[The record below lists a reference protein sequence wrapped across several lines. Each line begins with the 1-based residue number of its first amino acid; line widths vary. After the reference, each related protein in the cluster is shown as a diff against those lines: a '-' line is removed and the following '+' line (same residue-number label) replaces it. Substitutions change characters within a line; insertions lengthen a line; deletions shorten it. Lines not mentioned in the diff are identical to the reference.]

1 MMVQKHTRLFRQK
14 GSPPATFT
22 YTTVPVV
29 MLTLSLRSFASITTG
44 YSNGRPSGVYLAHSC
59 LHTGYPDGRPPGV
72 YLAHSCLHTGYPDD
86 CPPGVYLAQSCLHTG
101 YPDGRPSGV
110 LPRY

>member
-1 MMVQKHTRLFRQK
+1 MMVQKHTRLFRQR

-22 YTTVPVV
+22 CTTIPVV

-44 YSNGRPSGVYLAHSC
+44 YSNGRPPGVYLAHSC
-59 LHTGYPDGRPPGV
+59 LHAGYPDGRPPGV
-72 YLAHSCLHTGYPDD
+72 YLAHSCLHTGYPD
-86 CPPGVYLAQSCLHTG
+86 
-101 YPDGRPSGV
+101 GRPSGV